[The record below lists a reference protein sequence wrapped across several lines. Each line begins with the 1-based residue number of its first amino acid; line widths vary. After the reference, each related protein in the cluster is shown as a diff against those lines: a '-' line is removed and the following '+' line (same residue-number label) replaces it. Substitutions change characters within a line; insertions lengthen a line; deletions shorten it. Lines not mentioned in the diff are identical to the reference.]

1 VTAVLIR
8 SALVTGVDQPVGR
21 AIAEMLSADGWAV
34 AAHSA
39 KRAAAEART
48 APVVNQGER
57 AVALDADLAREEEAA
72 ALLPRAAAALGP
84 IGLLVNAASAAEN
97 DLALTATRASWD
109 RHFETNLRAPFVL
122 IQALARQLPAEA
134 EGIVVNI
141 LDERAWSPRS
151 DFVSHA
157 LSQAGLWAAT
167 RRLALPLAMG
177 PRIRVNAVRLGTQP
191 RDVAAAV
198 RFILSAPSMTGQM
211 IELQD

>member
-1 VTAVLIR
+1 VSAAPIR
-8 SALVTGVDQPVGR
+8 SALVTGVDQPPGR
-21 AIAEMLSADGWAV
+21 AIAEMLNADGWAV
-34 AAHSA
+34 AGHGATH
-39 KRAAAEART
+39 AAVEAW
-48 APVVNQGER
+48 AASVVNPGGR
-57 AVALDADLAREEEAA
+57 AVGLDADLAREEDVA
-72 ALLPRAAAALGP
+72 ALLPRATAALGP
-84 IGLLVNAASAAEN
+84 LGLLVNAASVAEN

-134 EGIVVNI
+134 EGVVVNI
-141 LDERAWSPRS
+141 LDERAWTPRS

-167 RRLALPLAMG
+167 RRLALPLALG
-177 PRIRVNAVRLGTQP
+177 PRIRVNAVRLGTQS